1 MVAKYGLSG
10 LVLRVS
16 YGLGERGMVCGGWG
30 DVLWG
35 FGGGLTTAGIQIK
48 TGCIVNASN
57 RHRLEVSSF
66 TLLLW

>member
-35 FGGGLTTAGIQIK
+35 FGGGLTPAGIQIT
-48 TGCIVNASN
+48 TGCIVKASN
-57 RHRLEVSSF
+57 RQKLDVSSF
-66 TLLLW
+66 TFLL